1 MRQPFWILNSSLL
14 VLALA
19 SALFIYF
26 GRPSLPEPEDI
37 TPIPYA
43 KPSKTETAK
52 VNINSIYENDLFD
65 TYQKELIPPSGL
77 ASISPAPEPP
87 SPMAVRVPEE
97 PKPQFIEPLPITLK
111 GIIIVHSDDTKNR
124 VIIMD
129 NRTGRDG
136 SYKVG
141 DTIED
146 AQLIRIFSNKAIF
159 MRSNGQ
165 QEVLYLREKD
175 AKIDPMYAN
184 TDSWENIITLTSPY
198 HYTINTAEFINRVQ
212 SLGQFIDMVEMV
224 TAYKQGES
232 VGCRITNTGPGSLGT
247 ALGFTTE
254 DIIIAVNDTPT
265 NTTQNRLLIYKKIT
279 ALKTNDV
286 INVTLLRNNN
296 TITLSYTLQE
306 VTTVRKPDVG
316 QKPVNPD
323 EITQAQRKQLEQKN
337 SFAPTLNEI
346 RNREKTNMLEKSKRP
361 THNVLSTITE

>member
-1 MRQPFWILNSSLL
+1 MRQPFWILNSSLF

-19 SALFIYF
+19 SAIFIYF

-37 TPIPYA
+37 EPIPYA

-52 VNINSIYENDLFD
+52 VNISSIYENDLFD

-77 ASISPAPEPP
+77 AAITAAPEPP
-87 SPMAVRVPEE
+87 SPMAIRIPEE
-97 PKPQFIEPLPITLK
+97 PKPQFIEPLPISLK
-111 GIIIVHSDDTKNR
+111 GIIIVHTDDSKNR
-124 VIIMD
+124 AIIMD
-129 NRTGRDG
+129 NRTNRDN

-141 DTIED
+141 DAIED
-146 AQLIRIFSNKAIF
+146 AQLIRIFSNKVIL

-184 TDSWENIITLTSPY
+184 TDSWEGIITLTSQY

-232 VGCRITNTGPGSLGT
+232 IGCRITNTVPGSLGA
-247 ALGFTTE
+247 ALGFTTD
-254 DIIIAVNDTPT
+254 DIILAVNNTPT
-265 NTTQNRLLIYKKIT
+265 NTTQNRLLIFKQIT
-279 ALKTNDV
+279 ELKTNDIISV
-286 INVTLLRNNN
+286 DLLRNNQA
-296 TITLSYTLQE
+296 ITLSYVLQE
-306 VTTVRKPDVG
+306 VSTVRKPDVG
-316 QKPVNPD
+316 QKPVSPD

-337 SFAPTLNEI
+337 SFAPTLHEI